1 MNSKAQTVYL
11 KATPDI
17 LFQHL
22 KMGKNERPLLKN
34 KTDEELLQF
43 ITESLATREPYYNKA
58 DYIFDI
64 TLLDSIDRIKDSVR
78 LIQELLNNKAE

>member
-1 MNSKAQTVYL
+1 MTVYL
-11 KATPDI
+11 KATPEI

-43 ITESLATREPYYNKA
+43 ITESLASREPYYNKA